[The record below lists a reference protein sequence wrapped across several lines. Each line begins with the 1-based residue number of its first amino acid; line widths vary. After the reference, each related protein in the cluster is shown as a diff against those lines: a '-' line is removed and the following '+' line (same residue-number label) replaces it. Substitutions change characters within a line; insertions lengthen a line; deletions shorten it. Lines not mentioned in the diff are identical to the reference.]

1 MEFEKTYEYNNRNIE
16 VVVKPQGTLHTVSIN
31 VVADSWE
38 DANEVLYNFAKDKL
52 VDILKEL
59 KLTIINLSNADTYL
73 RWYYVYFTADYTQ
86 AFETWGNMFNS
97 ITKRLYECGNEMIVD
112 YSNYSRFEYDRL
124 KAEYNLLLAQLM
136 EIGYEL
142 KPKTMDDIIE
152 ETFNESDNN

>member
-16 VVVKPQGTLHTVSIN
+16 VVVKQKEALHTISIN
-31 VVADSWE
+31 VIADSWE
-38 DANEVLYNFAKDKL
+38 DANEILYNFAKDKL
-52 VDILKEL
+52 VDIMKEL

-86 AFETWGNMFNS
+86 SFETWENMFNS

-124 KAEYNLLLAQLM
+124 KAEYNLLLTQLM
-136 EIGYEL
+136 NIGYEL

-152 ETFNESDNN
+152 ETFNESDSN

>member
-16 VVVKPQGTLHTVSIN
+16 VCVKQKEALHTVSIN

-38 DANEVLYNFAKDKL
+38 EANEILYNFAKDKL
-52 VDILKEL
+52 VDIMKEL

-86 AFETWGNMFNS
+86 SFETWGNMFNS

-124 KAEYNLLLAQLM
+124 KAEYNLLLAQMM

-152 ETFNESDNN
+152 ETFNESDSN

>member
-16 VVVKPQGTLHTVSIN
+16 VAVKPQGTLHNVSIN
-31 VVADSWE
+31 VIADSWE
-38 DANEVLYNFAKDKL
+38 DANEILYNFAKDKL
-52 VDILKEL
+52 VDIMKEL

-73 RWYYVYFTADYTQ
+73 RWHYVYFTADYIQ
-86 AFETWGNMFNS
+86 AFETWGTMFNS

-152 ETFNESDNN
+152 ETFNESDSN

>member
-16 VVVKPQGTLHTVSIN
+16 VVVKQKKALHTVSIN

-38 DANEVLYNFAKDKL
+38 DANEILYNFAKDKL
-52 VDILKEL
+52 VDIMKEL

-86 AFETWGNMFNS
+86 SFETWGNMFNS

-124 KAEYNLLLAQLM
+124 KAEYNLLLAQMM

-152 ETFNESDNN
+152 ETFNESDSN

>member
-16 VVVKPQGTLHTVSIN
+16 VVVKQKEALHTVSIN
-31 VVADSWE
+31 VIADSWE
-38 DANEVLYNFAKDKL
+38 DANEILYNFAKDKL
-52 VDILKEL
+52 VDIMKEL

-73 RWYYVYFTADYTQ
+73 RWYYVYFTADYTLS
-86 AFETWGNMFNS
+86 FETWGNMFNS

-124 KAEYNLLLAQLM
+124 KAEYNLLLAQMM

-152 ETFNESDNN
+152 ETFNESNSN

>member
-1 MEFEKTYEYNNRNIE
+1 MEFEKTYEYNDRKIE
-16 VVVKPQGTLHTVSIN
+16 VVVKQKEALHSVSIN
-31 VVADSWE
+31 VIADSWE

-52 VDILKEL
+52 VDIMKEL

-73 RWYYVYFTADYTQ
+73 RWYYVYFTADYIQ

-136 EIGYEL
+136 NIGYEL
-142 KPKTMDDIIE
+142 KPKTMEDIIE
-152 ETFNESDNN
+152 ETFNESDSN

>member
-16 VVVKPQGTLHTVSIN
+16 VCVKQKEALHTVSIN
-31 VVADSWE
+31 VIADSWE
-38 DANEVLYNFAKDKL
+38 EANEILYNFAKDKL
-52 VDILKEL
+52 VDIMKEL

-86 AFETWGNMFNS
+86 SFETWGNMFNS

-142 KPKTMDDIIE
+142 KPKAMDDIIE
-152 ETFNESDNN
+152 ETFNESDSN

>member
-16 VVVKPQGTLHTVSIN
+16 VVVKQKEALHTVSIN
-31 VVADSWE
+31 VIADSWE
-38 DANEVLYNFAKDKL
+38 DANEILYNFAKDKL
-52 VDILKEL
+52 VDIMKEL

-86 AFETWGNMFNS
+86 SFETWGNMFNS

-124 KAEYNLLLAQLM
+124 KAEYNLLLLQLM

-152 ETFNESDNN
+152 ETFNESDSN

>member
-1 MEFEKTYEYNNRNIE
+1 MEFEKTYEYNDRKIE
-16 VVVKPQGTLHTVSIN
+16 VVVKQKDTLHTVSIN
-31 VVADSWE
+31 VIADSWE

-52 VDILKEL
+52 VDIMKEL

-86 AFETWGNMFNS
+86 SFETWGNMFNS
-97 ITKRLYECGNEMIVD
+97 ITKRLYDCGNEMIVD

-124 KAEYNLLLAQLM
+124 KAEYNLLLSQLM

-152 ETFNESDNN
+152 ETFNESDSN

>member
-16 VVVKPQGTLHTVSIN
+16 VCVKQKEALHSVSIN
-31 VVADSWE
+31 IIADSWE
-38 DANEVLYNFAKDKL
+38 DANEILYNFAKDKL
-52 VDILKEL
+52 VDIMKEL

-86 AFETWGNMFNS
+86 SFETWGNMFNS
-97 ITKRLYECGNEMIVD
+97 ITKRLYECGNEKIFE
-112 YSNYSRFEYDRL
+112 STGYSRFEYDRL

-142 KPKTMDDIIE
+142 KPKTMEDVIE
-152 ETFNESDNN
+152 ETFNESDSN